1 MITVLAGGV
10 GAARFLQGLLAVHPF
25 SDVTIVS
32 NVGDDT
38 EFFGLHVSPD
48 IDIVLYHLAG
58 IADEERGFGVRDD
71 TFHTLD
77 ALSRFGYD
85 TWFRLGDR
93 DLATCLTR
101 THLLRRGLT
110 LAEATAEIARAL
122 GVPAAI
128 IPATNDRLRTKV
140 RTDAG
145 LLDFQEFFVKRRA
158 SDPVREVVFDGADS
172 AGPADGVQ
180 EAIAAADAVL
190 VTPSNPLISI
200 APILAVPGLR
210 DALRSTQAKV
220 VAVSPIVGGA
230 AIKGPAARMLRD
242 QGLEASAATVAR
254 LYADFLDAIVID
266 SVDAELAPQIEAT
279 DPHGGG
285 QGLAVTVTDTIM
297 SSMERKASLARATLR
312 AAGVSPS

>member
-1 MITVLAGGV
+1 VITVLAGGA
-10 GAARFLQGLLAVHPF
+10 GAARFLQGLLQIHPF

-58 IADEERGFGVRDD
+58 IADEERGFGVRGD
-71 TFHTLD
+71 TFHTLE

-101 THLLRRGLT
+101 THLLRRSLT

-122 GVPAAI
+122 GVPATVL
-128 IPATNDRLRTKV
+128 PATNDRLRTKV
-140 RTDAG
+140 RTNAG
-145 LLDFQEFFVKRRA
+145 LLDFQEFFVKRGA
-158 SDPVREVVFDGADS
+158 GDPVREIIFDGADS
-172 AGPADGVQ
+172 AGPADGVL

-190 VTPSNPLISI
+190 VTPSNPLVSI

-210 DALRSTQAKV
+210 DALRGTQAKV
-220 VAVSPIVGGA
+220 IAVSPIVGGA

-242 QGLEASAATVAR
+242 RGLEASAVTVAR

-266 SVDAELAPQIEAT
+266 SVDADLAPQIEAI
-279 DPHGGG
+279 DPPAGR

-297 SSMERKASLARATLR
+297 SSLEKKAALARATLR

>member
-10 GAARFLQGLLAVHPF
+10 GAARFLQGLLQVHPF

-38 EFFGLHVSPD
+38 ELFGLHVSPD

-58 IADEERGFGVRDD
+58 IVDEERGFGIRDD

-101 THLLRRGLT
+101 THLLRLGRT

-122 GVPAAI
+122 GVPAAV

-158 SDPVREVVFDGADS
+158 SDPVREVVFDGAES
-172 AGPADGVQ
+172 AGPADGVL

-242 QGLEASAATVAR
+242 QGLEASAVTIAR

-266 SVDAELAPQIEAT
+266 SVDAKLAPLIEAT
-279 DPHGGG
+279 DSHGGG

-297 SSMERKASLARATLR
+297 SSMERKAALARATLR